1 MFLEGKVTQI
11 AIGQIRGYLKP
22 SKAERAAA
30 FELFVELSVR
40 VTTPSIDDERG
51 TLRDTFD
58 NLTAIGDVTREILR
72 KHGCDAAKGRTD
84 GNITLA
90 VVALRVLN
98 EIIAPRVISWEP
110 ALRDHE
116 SQLVVQSPPVAPYA
130 WEQEWDG
137 RELALDDLAEM
148 RREIR
153 SYMDTLA
160 AIAGTPSLTDL
171 VVPLPPSAP
180 ITPAAL
186 AVPIPRG
193 EDDAPRQRMVR
204 WFSPFEA
211 LGTMRANRGHHPD
224 TEGGRPPVHPIQTGE
239 PIVIAAG
246 ADGCT
251 WIDYVSDLGDG
262 FDPTAAVAFQL
273 TRESITLPIDR
284 SGELPEPPGF
294 LPRGTLLVMGGD
306 EVYPHASDEGYRQ
319 QLVLPYTM
327 AASAVTAGGA
337 PPNTADN
344 TLVAIPGNHDWY
356 GGHEHFDQV
365 FARSDTFAGH
375 WSTPQKERWWSVQL
389 PHGWW
394 MWGIDTALDNTMDDV
409 QKAFFREAADRLQD
423 GDQVILCTPVPL
435 WQLRQKREEQYNE
448 LRSMFNTLILE
459 HGGRTP
465 LFLSGDSHFFA
476 HYRRVDGVADEHHIT
491 AGGGGAFMQ
500 PTHNLPEQVP
510 YERGTPEFKLDSR
523 WPRPVESRAL
533 GTDLGNIKDPQ
544 FRSLFV
550 IIALLHAAFAGLI
563 SIRAGALQHV
573 QLPARSTGIA
583 ARWVIAAWPGW
594 PILALLL
601 ISMMM
606 ATAPNSQES
615 HLVKGAKR
623 YGLLH
628 GAAQAALFV
637 AVAAFARSV
646 GPHSWWWRFALVPL
660 IGGVLSTVLFV
671 LAVRWINRS
680 IKANDTLAFSSAHL
694 TRYKQFVRMCID
706 AEGDLQVYVVGIDP
720 VGAGWYD
727 ALTQVGVERALVP
740 PFDPAG
746 VSKLHY
752 VWGHTFANGS
762 ERQILQRERTL
773 GADHPDTLYAFASMG
788 RRLLREG
795 DPARAVDVLSA
806 VVAAA
811 ERTHGPNHP
820 TTLGYSDSLAAAL
833 LQAGDRETAID
844 RLERNAA
851 GREQNDRIAV
861 GQPTGLHPRLSTAR
875 AYAQLGRAVASTH
888 GLPAPDSPV
897 GIMSV
902 EEGFRWSRAMEWFQR
917 ALVAYAA
924 QLPPADPVEVAT
936 VRFELAEAFMRLH
949 RGNEASEQLDLC
961 WPVLA
966 ESIEETD
973 PLWNRKLGLTAM
985 LQIRAAN
992 RKVKLNR
999 TAWAATAGVE
1009 PTWVDTANELPLYSD
1024 DLLTV
1029 DDAIAELAAIHD
1041 QLAALPETH
1050 EASIAVR
1057 LALADVQRAN
1067 GFPKGAAQWLDAVR
1081 FHLSLLGDAA
1091 RAQRIE
1097 VTQSLVSDL
1106 WKAREWND
1114 LAAAYRHLIAD
1125 REAAG
1130 ESEAIAALHDRRSL
1144 ATAVYLASDPY
1155 TAADELTE
1163 LLARLATVAA
1173 PTSDLNELQALAR
1186 VNLTKWMVERVRGED
1201 AVAVSDHID
1210 VSSLYRAG
1218 RDVEIEAAIVRA
1230 QALQLVGRREE
1241 AKDVALAAWDFH
1253 GFHDTV
1259 PDSAQTALNVE
1270 LAAIFGGL
1278 HDSEAVVQL
1287 LEPRLAL
1294 VEQAFGP
1301 TDVRYL
1307 GFAEQLANH
1316 LAQLGRAAE
1325 AVPLLEQCLE
1335 TRRAQPDEEA
1345 TGWCETLL
1353 RNAAEALGDNPRALE
1368 IATRQLALHEE
1379 AHGPTSWAAVFD
1391 LRTIARLTQAADPTA
1406 ALATFQQV
1414 LQRQQRALGP
1424 HAPAVLF
1431 DRLDLARALDVAGQP
1446 DRSLEMWEQALP
1458 VVAEQQADNPT
1469 LHLRVRF
1476 NIARLSISVGD
1487 TRRAIALYEEIA
1499 AVDETTDLESYKL
1512 QVAAVTNLAL
1522 AYCNAGRSEDAV
1534 RAANRAIT
1542 MTAARLPRTDP
1553 ARQESERLAD
1563 QIIAAGGQPA
1573 AAANAAPV
1581 APDA

>member
-58 NLTAIGDVTREILR
+58 NLGAIGDVTREILR
-72 KHGCDAAKGRTD
+72 KHGCDAAKGRKD

-116 SQLVVQSPPVAPYA
+116 SQLAVQPSPVAPYA
-130 WEQEWDG
+130 WEQGWED
-137 RELALDDLAEM
+137 RDLAIDDLADM

-160 AIAGTPSLTDL
+160 LIAGTPSLTDL

-211 LGTMRANRGHHPD
+211 LGTMRANRGHHPGA
-224 TEGGRPPVHPIQTGE
+224 EGGRPPVHPIQTGE
-239 PIVIAAG
+239 PIVIAPG

-337 PPNTADN
+337 PPDPAHN

-694 TRYKQFVRMCID
+694 TRYKQFVRICID

-727 ALTQVGVERALVP
+727 ALTNVGAERALVP

-752 VWGHTFANGS
+752 VWGHSFANGS
-762 ERQILQRERTL
+762 ERQILQRGRTL
-773 GADHPDTLYAFASMG
+773 GQDHPDTLYAVASLG
-788 RRLLREG
+788 RRMLQEG
-795 DPARAVDVLSA
+795 DPDRAVDVLSA

-811 ERTHGPNHP
+811 ERSHGPNHP

-888 GLPAPDSPV
+888 GLPAPDSLV

-924 QLPPADPVEVAT
+924 QPTPADPVEVAT

-949 RGNEASEQLDLC
+949 RDNEASDQLELC
-961 WPVLA
+961 GPVLA
-966 ESIEETD
+966 EAIDETD
-973 PLWNRKLGLTAM
+973 PLWNRGLGLTAI
-985 LQIRAAN
+985 LQIRAVH
-992 RKVKLNR
+992 RKVELNR
-999 TAWAATAGVE
+999 PAWAAAAGVE
-1009 PTWVDTANELPLYSD
+1009 PTWVDTAHELPLYSED
-1024 DLLTV
+1024 MLTV
-1029 DDAIAELAAIHD
+1029 DEAIAELVEIHD
-1041 QLAALPETH
+1041 SIAALPRTH

-1067 GFPKGAAQWLDAVR
+1067 GFPKGAAQWLEAVR
-1081 FHLSLLGDAA
+1081 NDLAGLGDEA
-1091 RAQRIE
+1091 RTQRIE
-1097 VTQSLVSDL
+1097 VAEQ
-1106 WKAREWND
+1106 
-1114 LAAAYRHLIAD
+1114 LIAD
-1125 REAAG
+1125 LRAADDWPG
-1130 ESEAIAALHDRRSL
+1130 IAN
-1144 ATAVYLASDPY
+1144 ATACLIADLESGQDLEQHRGLHHRLDLAH
-1155 TAADELTE
+1155 AMVELCVIDNAVEEVTE
-1163 LLARLATVAA
+1163 LLARLAAVQD
-1173 PTSDLNELQALAR
+1173 PPSDLTDLAARAR
-1186 VNLTKWMVERVRGED
+1186 VDLTKWLVDCHRVEE
-1201 AVAVSDHID
+1201 AVTVSDHFD
-1210 VSSLYRAG
+1210 TATLAAAG
-1218 RDVEIEAAIVRA
+1218 RELEIRAAIVRA
-1230 QALQLVGRREE
+1230 VALQSVGRLEQ
-1241 AKDVALAAWDFH
+1241 AKEVAIDAWRFH
-1253 GFHDTV
+1253 SFHDSA
-1259 PDSAQTALNVE
+1259 PDHHQAHLLSE
-1270 LAAIFGGL
+1270 LAVIYDGL
-1278 HDSEAVVQL
+1278 RDSETVVQL

-1294 VEQAFGP
+1294 IEQAFG
-1301 TDVRYL
+1301 TTSFRYL
-1307 GFAEQLANH
+1307 GAAEVLAKHLANV
-1316 LAQLGRAAE
+1316 GRAAE

-1335 TRRAQPDEEA
+1335 TRQAEA
-1345 TGWCETLL
+1345 HDASADWCETLL
-1353 RNAAEALGDNPRALE
+1353 QTAAETTGDHQRALE
-1368 IATRQLALHEE
+1368 IATRQLARHEIE
-1379 AHGPTSWAAVFD
+1379 YGPVSHDAMND
-1391 LRTIARLTQAADPTA
+1391 LRTIARLTQATDPRA
-1406 ALATFQQV
+1406 AIATFE
-1414 LQRQQRALGP
+1414 LLLEREKRRAGP
-1424 HAPAVLF
+1424 HTPAVLGA
-1431 DRLDLARALDVAGQP
+1431 RLDLARAFDLAGQP
-1446 DRSLEMWEQALP
+1446 DRSLEMWERALP
-1458 VVAEQQADNPT
+1458 VVVEQQADNPT

-1476 NIARLSISVGD
+1476 SIARLSVGVGD
-1487 TRRAIALYEEIA
+1487 ARRAIALYEQIVAE
-1499 AVDETTDLESYKL
+1499 DEATDLESYRVQL
-1512 QVAAVTNLAL
+1512 AAVTNLAI
-1522 AYCNAGRSEDAV
+1522 AYCDAGRAEDAV
-1534 RAANRAIT
+1534 RAASRAIT
-1542 MTAARLPRTDP
+1542 MAAARLPRTDP
-1553 ARQESERLAD
+1553 SRQESERFAE
-1563 QIIAAGGQPA
+1563 QIIAAGGQPTA
-1573 AAANAAPV
+1573 PADAAP
-1581 APDA
+1581 DE